1 MRQWMGWTQAAL
13 IAVGTAGC
21 AHARPGAVGDHSY
34 PARDRHALVVLF
46 PVGSQCKVIAG
57 PETHIGFP
65 GKKVVWRVVNLCGR
79 GVDLE
84 FQIYKRVPE
93 SAPETP
99 FVEGKEFAP
108 RVAPGFGAENT
119 FERTVRRAGDFPL
132 VGHHAVENQYFYWIG
147 VKGDAAS
154 RMEPELDIWP

>member
-1 MRQWMGWTQAAL
+1 MGRALAAG
-13 IAVGTAGC
+13 IAFGLAAC
-21 AHARPGAVGDHSY
+21 AHVRPGPAGGPAY

-46 PVGSQCKVIAG
+46 PVGSQCKVVAG

-65 GKKVVWRVVNLCGR
+65 GKKVVWRVVNLCGKS
-79 GVDLE
+79 VDLE

-108 RVAPGFGAENT
+108 RAAPGFGTDNT
-119 FERTVRRAGDFPL
+119 FERTVRRAVDFPL
-132 VGHHAVENQYFYWIG
+132 ADGHAVENQYFYWIG
-147 VKGDAAS
+147 VKGDAGS